1 MTTGVGAVYLTIACV
16 AARLDVSGVHVGG
29 VAQAAAAERARR
41 AALRKSV
48 GGLSSDGGDTPSP
61 RAWGTPEKAAEA
73 PDSPDAAV
81 RGLDSVRRLGGAAA
95 GYGDDAS
102 SLDAFSSAAPAARS
116 RRRGA
121 DAFGAAARLGAKC
134 GCGGADLA
142 LRSTSSACG
151 DAMHHVCD
159 AYPCVWERSLGSAT
173 PGADGA
179 QAWKD
184 AYVAHVAR
192 VKSSV
197 PAERLLV
204 VPVNGAAGSDPS
216 PVGVSRTI
224 AQFAGFAEDPD
235 AFAAA
240 HPFEPHLVDIA
251 RERRWSV
258 AVFVLVGAL
267 GLAILVVPN
276 PYAGRGRRDE
286 DVKGGFEY

>member
-95 GYGDDAS
+95 GYGDDAA

-121 DAFGAAARLGAKC
+121 DAFGAAARLGRA
-134 GCGGADLA
+134 GAALAPGSRRSRGAAAGGANAGAGSALLSERRAALGGFLA
-142 LRSTSSACG
+142 GPGPDPSATSGA
-151 DAMHHVCD
+151 A
-159 AYPCVWERSLGSAT
+159 AALGSPAF
-173 PGADGA
+173 AHQREA
-179 QAWKD
+179 IED
-184 AYVAHVAR
+184 A
-192 VKSSV
+192 
-197 PAERLLV
+197 PL
-204 VPVNGAAGSDPS
+204 AAG
-216 PVGVSRTI
+216 RE
-224 AQFAGFAEDPD
+224 ARRA
-235 AFAAA
+235 
-240 HPFEPHLVDIA
+240 A
-251 RERRWSV
+251 RE
-258 AVFVLVGAL
+258 AEGLGGA
-267 GLAILVVPN
+267 GGFGAP
-276 PYAGRGRRDE
+276 GGRRARR
-286 DVKGGFEY
+286 GGV

>member
-95 GYGDDAS
+95 GYGDDAA

-121 DAFGAAARLGAKC
+121 DAFGAAARLGRA
-134 GCGGADLA
+134 GAALAPGSRRSRGAAAGGANA
-142 LRSTSSACG
+142 GA
-151 DAMHHVCD
+151 
-159 AYPCVWERSLGSAT
+159 GSALLSERRAALGGFLAG
-173 PGADGA
+173 PGPDPSAA
-179 QAWKD
+179 
-184 AYVAHVAR
+184 
-192 VKSSV
+192 S
-197 PAERLLV
+197 
-204 VPVNGAAGSDPS
+204 GAAAPGSP
-216 PVGVSRTI
+216 
-224 AQFAGFAEDPD
+224 
-235 AFAAA
+235 AFAHQREAIEDAPLAA
-240 HPFEPHLVDIA
+240 GREARRAA
-251 RERRWSV
+251 RE
-258 AVFVLVGAL
+258 AEGLGGA
-267 GLAILVVPN
+267 GGFGAP
-276 PYAGRGRRDE
+276 GGRRARR
-286 DVKGGFEY
+286 GGV